1 MVECH
6 VEPSVYT
13 NIEVFYLLEKELSP
27 YIQEQLVSIIRQIW
41 LFRI

>member
-6 VEPSVYT
+6 AEPSVYT
-13 NIEVFYLLEKELSP
+13 NIEVLYLLEKELSP
-27 YIQEQLVSIIRQIW
+27 YIQEQLIIRQIW

>member
-13 NIEVFYLLEKELSP
+13 NIEVLYLLEKELSP
-27 YIQEQLVSIIRQIW
+27 YIQEHLIIRQIW